1 MLPSG
6 PLDCRVEN
14 HNDRQLTGSTCLP
27 HRPVRWMAIHCY
39 DSVQGQRER
48 DLGSQWS
55 GWGGSHI
62 LPSNP
67 CCRLPAGSPL
77 LVCIQRACEL
87 FGGYVCV
94 CVFTSM
100 EKKCGDV
107 NTLLLELPFLKL
119 LCLRSSV
126 RVLEK
131 GPVFAGM
138 GFLLWVWVTATTLP
152 WGGHNC
158 HISHPG
164 ETGTLQAVCVW
175 GVLIHRRMSS
185 YTHVSISVSGSG
197 LNCIDGMSILL
208 EQDCELY

>member
-1 MLPSG
+1 MDG
-6 PLDCRVEN
+6 HPLLWFC
-14 HNDRQLTGSTCLP
+14 P
-27 HRPVRWMAIHCY
+27 RPEGTWPREPVVR
-39 DSVQGQRER
+39 
-48 DLGSQWS
+48 L
-55 GWGGSHI
+55 GGSHI
-62 LPSNP
+62 LPSKP
-67 CCRLPAGSPL
+67 CCHLPAGSPL

-87 FGGYVCV
+87 FGGCV

-138 GFLLWVWVTATTLP
+138 GFLLWVWVTATMLP

-164 ETGTLQAVCVW
+164 ETGTLQAVCVCEVCWSTEGW
-175 GVLIHRRMSS
+175 GA
-185 YTHVSISVSGSG
+185 THTSASACQVQG
-197 LNCIDGMSILL
+197 
-208 EQDCELY
+208 QTA

>member
-1 MLPSG
+1 M
-6 PLDCRVEN
+6 
-14 HNDRQLTGSTCLP
+14 
-27 HRPVRWMAIHCY
+27 
-39 DSVQGQRER
+39 
-48 DLGSQWS
+48 
-55 GWGGSHI
+55 
-62 LPSNP
+62 
-67 CCRLPAGSPL
+67 
-77 LVCIQRACEL
+77 
-87 FGGYVCV
+87 

-138 GFLLWVWVTATTLP
+138 GFLLWVWVTATMLP

-164 ETGTLQAVCVW
+164 ETGTLQAVCV
-175 GVLIHRRMSS
+175 
-185 YTHVSISVSGSG
+185 
-197 LNCIDGMSILL
+197 
-208 EQDCELY
+208 CEVC